1 MDLDAIER
9 ELKPGGKTKTLNDA
23 KPPKKEEKFNSSAKF
38 IDSSETHQASK
49 DDEDEIDEFIKRH
62 LEEDNKSGKETPKQ

>member
-9 ELKPGGKTKTLNDA
+9 ELKPGKPKPANDI

-38 IDSSETHQASK
+38 IDSQDISK
-49 DDEDEIDEFIKRH
+49 KTARAAKRPR
-62 LEEDNKSGKETPKQ
+62 NNR

>member
-9 ELKPGGKTKTLNDA
+9 ELKPGKPKPVNDI

-38 IDSSETHQASK
+38 IDSQQISQASK

-62 LEEDNKSGKETPKQ
+62 LEEDSKSGKETPK